1 LDRKG
6 LVLVEKFKIKKE
18 QEEVVFRNI
27 RFPKELF
34 DKINKEKEGVSFT
47 SFVLQACRY
56 ALDNLEVSSI
66 KK

>member
-1 LDRKG
+1 M
-6 LVLVEKFKIKKE
+6 VLVEKFKLKKK

-34 DKINKEKEGVSFT
+34 DKINEEKKEVSFT
-47 SFVLQACRY
+47 QFILQACIY
-56 ALDNLEVSSI
+56 AIDNLD

>member
-1 LDRKG
+1 M
-6 LVLVEKFKIKKE
+6 VLVEKFKIKKK

-34 DKINKEKEGVSFT
+34 DKINREKESVSFT
-47 SFVLQACRY
+47 QFVLQACLY
-56 ALDNLEVSSI
+56 ALNNLD